1 MTSKP
6 SVRRCIERKA
16 WASGGIEASAC
27 LAARVFPIG
36 CAHHICSANHP
47 KFAKSEA
54 SPKFM
59 SCGISSILDDYST
72 NRERWRL
79 SPGSVPAAGVSTRY
93 FSPRGFALIPAVRP
107 DARQALRPCKHCF
120 LRDIWLCD
128 SPVWIDWILSC
139 RCFVDHGLCAC
150 LLYHRGSIGPII
162 ATYEDVV
169 FRSERSTTM
178 RGSNRRLFCFSS
190 RWR

>member
-36 CAHHICSANHP
+36 WTHHICNANHP
-47 KFAKSEA
+47 KFAKAEA

-93 FSPRGFALIPAVRP
+93 FSPSWICLNSGRAAWCKASVETVQVLFFEGHLALRLARVDRLDPKLLMFLWITGFAPA
-107 DARQALRPCKHCF
+107 F
-120 LRDIWLCD
+120 
-128 SPVWIDWILSC
+128 
-139 RCFVDHGLCAC
+139 F
-150 LLYHRGSIGPII
+150 II
-162 ATYEDVV
+162 AVP
-169 FRSERSTTM
+169 
-178 RGSNRRLFCFSS
+178 LAL
-190 RWR
+190 